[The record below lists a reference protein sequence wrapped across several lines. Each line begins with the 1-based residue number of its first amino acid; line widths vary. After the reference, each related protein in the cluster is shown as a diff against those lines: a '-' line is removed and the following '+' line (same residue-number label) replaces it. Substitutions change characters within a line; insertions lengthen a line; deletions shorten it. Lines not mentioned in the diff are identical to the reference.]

1 MATVK
6 VTKTLKMNG
15 KTFERGEKVDLPAAQ
30 AGDYVARHLAVP
42 EGTDLPPL
50 DGSTKASDVTTQPA
64 STEGDALLDKEGNLL
79 PPWTLKLTPIQYVD
93 RFDAGAAN
101 TDLAN
106 QYIDA
111 GHGEHTATL
120 N

>member
-1 MATVK
+1 MSTVK
-6 VTKTLKMNG
+6 VTRTLKLNG
-15 KTFERGEKVDLPAAQ
+15 KTTERGGLVDLPKAQ
-30 AGDYVARHLAVP
+30 AEDYIARHLAVP
-42 EGTDLPPL
+42 EDADLPPT
-50 DGSTKASDVTTQPA
+50 DGSTKTSDVTKQPA
-64 STEGDALLDKEGNLL
+64 STKDEALLDKEGNAL

-111 GHGEHTATL
+111 GHGDHTARL